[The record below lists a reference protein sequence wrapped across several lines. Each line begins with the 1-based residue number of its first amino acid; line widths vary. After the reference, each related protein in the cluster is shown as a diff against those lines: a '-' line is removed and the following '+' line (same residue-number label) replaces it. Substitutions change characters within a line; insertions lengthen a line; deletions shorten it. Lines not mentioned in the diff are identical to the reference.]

1 MIEKILVGTPASGE
15 SPAALHEAARLATS
29 YDAELVVLELEP
41 VIDARRVF
49 DPDGTPESVS
59 PVIPLRA
66 RYPGLRVRSQ
76 RAKGDAARSV
86 RAAAETER
94 PDMIVVP
101 HGRRTGAG
109 AAMSRR
115 ASTALIGQVPCPVL
129 LVAS

>member
-15 SPAALHEAARLATS
+15 SPAALHEAARLAES

-41 VIDARRVF
+41 VIDARQVF
-49 DPDGTPESVS
+49 DPDGTPEHVS
-59 PVIPLRA
+59 AVVPLRA

-76 RAKGDAARSV
+76 RARGNAARTV
-86 RAAAETER
+86 RAVAETER

-101 HGRRTGAG
+101 HARRLGGGAV
-109 AAMSRR
+109 MSRR
-115 ASTALIGQVPCPVL
+115 ASNALVGQVTCPVL